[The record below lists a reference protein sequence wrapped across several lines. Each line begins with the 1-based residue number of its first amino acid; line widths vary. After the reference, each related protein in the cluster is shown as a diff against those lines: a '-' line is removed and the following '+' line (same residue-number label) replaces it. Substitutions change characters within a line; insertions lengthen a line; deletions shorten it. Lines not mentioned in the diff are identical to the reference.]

1 MKKII
6 IAVTV
11 IAVLLL
17 VGNNYY
23 QTRMAKSKATQVA
36 GPTINTVT
44 TVSPSPVLAPQ
55 ANEND
60 TKQLFLATVNISGF
74 DCPTCP
80 VSAEYALKD
89 QKGVLDARVTQSGQ
103 GSKIIYDANSVTVDD
118 FRKVVDPF
126 TIEVVSEGPTIDTK
140 LN

>member
-23 QTRMAKSKATQVA
+23 QTRLAKSKTTQVA
-36 GPTINTVT
+36 DPTINTIT

-55 ANEND
+55 ASENE
-60 TKQLFLATVNISGF
+60 TRQVLLATVNISGF

-80 VSAEYALKD
+80 ISAEYALKD
-89 QKGVLDARVTQSGQ
+89 QKGVFDAQVTQTGE
-103 GSKIIYDANSVTVDD
+103 GSRILYDASQVSLDD
-118 FRKVVDPF
+118 MRKLLAPF
-126 TIEVVSEGPTIDTK
+126 TIDVISEEPSVK
-140 LN
+140 LKLD

>member
-6 IAVTV
+6 IAVVV

-17 VGNNYY
+17 IGNNYY
-23 QTRMAKSKATQVA
+23 QTRIVKSKATQVA
-36 GPTINTVT
+36 DPTINAVT

-55 ANEND
+55 ASENE
-60 TKQLFLATVNISGF
+60 TRQLLLATVNISGF

-89 QKGVLDARVTQSGQ
+89 QKGIFDVQVTSSGE
-103 GSKIIYDANSVTVDD
+103 GSRIIYDANLVTIDD
-118 FRKVVDPF
+118 FRKVVSPF
-126 TIEVVSEGPTIDTK
+126 IIEVVSEGPTIDTK